1 MIEKIQHATASSSE
15 GARGLV
21 KGVLACAFQNMAFM
35 LPTGLLYLLV
45 KDLLAGST
53 SGRTAFYL
61 LGCLGCF
68 ALILLT
74 TWFQYNGT
82 YFTTYKESGTR
93 RLTLAERL
101 RKLPL
106 SFFGKRDLADL
117 TSTIMADCEVLEK
130 TCSHFIPGL
139 FGSLISTVIIALSL
153 FAFDWRMALAALW
166 VTPVSAAIVVGSYR
180 VQDKVQAKTMAA
192 KMACADGI
200 QEYIETLRDLKASN
214 AEQRYLSGLS
224 GKIRAVEKQSIA
236 AELETALFVSSASMV
251 LKLGIA
257 SVALTGS
264 VLLVQGSIDV
274 LTLFL
279 FLMAASRMYDPMQGA
294 LQNLAA
300 VIAMRT
306 NVGRMNEILDA
317 PLQTGSEQLTN
328 QGCDIVFDHVGF
340 AYNSGETVLRDVSF
354 TAKQGE
360 VTALV
365 GPSGGGKTT
374 VSRLAA
380 RFWDYQKGSITV
392 GGMEVSRIDP
402 EKLMSLYSIVFQ
414 DVTLFDN
421 TILENIRLG
430 RKGATDEEVLAAA
443 KLALRE
449 GRPVDLAI
457 REHAVN
463 ANNRRYSKVNEIAKY
478 LVPLIPAGGTVMTQ
492 CFGETIVGMM
502 LKEAKLAG
510 KDFRLF
516 CPETRP
522 YFQGARLTATVCHDM
537 GFDVTV
543 ITDNMPAF
551 VMEREHVDLFTCAA
565 DAICLDGYVVNK
577 VGTFQNAIVAKYMGI
592 PYFVTGAPDQ
602 GHETV
607 DSIHIEMRDP
617 NFTLQAMGVRTAME
631 GVKGYYPAFDIT
643 PPHLVSGVVT
653 DLGIYSPYDL
663 HRYFTDGSIGKDN
676 LVI

>member
-1 MIEKIQHATASSSE
+1 MIEKIQHATASSPE
-15 GARGLV
+15 GAKGLV

-35 LPTGLLYLLV
+35 LPTCLLYFWV
-45 KDLLAGST
+45 KDLLNDTT
-53 SGRTAFYL
+53 SGKAVFYL
-61 LGCLGCF
+61 LGCIVCF
-68 ALILLT
+68 GLILLT

-82 YFTTYKESGTR
+82 YFTTYKESGIR
-93 RLTLAERL
+93 RLALAERL

-117 TSTIMADCEVLEK
+117 TSTIMSDCEVLEK

-166 VTPVSAAIVVGSYR
+166 VIPVSIAIVLGSYR
-180 VQDKVQAKTMAA
+180 VQDRIQARTMAV
-192 KMACADGI
+192 KMDCADGI

-214 AEQRYLSGLS
+214 AEQGYLSGLS
-224 GKIRAVEKQSIA
+224 KKIRAVEKQSVA

-251 LKLGIA
+251 LKLGIS

-264 VLLVQGSIDV
+264 VLLVNGSIDV

-306 NVGRMNEILDA
+306 NVGRMNEILEY
-317 PLQTGSEQLTN
+317 PVQTGSETMTN

-340 AYNSGETVLRDVSF
+340 AYNSGETVLKDVSF

-380 RFWDYQKGSITV
+380 RFWDNQKGCITV
-392 GGMEVSRIDP
+392 GGMDISKIDP

-443 KLALRE
+443 KLANCDEFVEKLPDKWNTNIGENGCTLSGGERQRISIARAFLKDAPIILLDE
-449 GRPVDLAI
+449 ATASLDVENETAIQEALSRLIKNKTVLIIAHRMRTVAGADQVVVLSGGIVAEQGRPDELYARKGLYTHMVDLQSASQ
-457 REHAVN
+457 N
-463 ANNRRYSKVNEIAKY
+463 W
-478 LVPLIPAGGTVMTQ
+478 
-492 CFGETIVGMM
+492 TI
-502 LKEAKLAG
+502 
-510 KDFRLF
+510 
-516 CPETRP
+516 
-522 YFQGARLTATVCHDM
+522 
-537 GFDVTV
+537 
-543 ITDNMPAF
+543 
-551 VMEREHVDLFTCAA
+551 
-565 DAICLDGYVVNK
+565 
-577 VGTFQNAIVAKYMGI
+577 
-592 PYFVTGAPDQ
+592 
-602 GHETV
+602 
-607 DSIHIEMRDP
+607 
-617 NFTLQAMGVRTAME
+617 
-631 GVKGYYPAFDIT
+631 
-643 PPHLVSGVVT
+643 
-653 DLGIYSPYDL
+653 
-663 HRYFTDGSIGKDN
+663 
-676 LVI
+676 

>member
-1 MIEKIQHATASSSE
+1 MIEKIQHATASSPE
-15 GARGLV
+15 GAKGLV

-35 LPTGLLYLLV
+35 LPTCLLYFWV
-45 KDLLAGST
+45 KDLLNGTT
-53 SGRTAFYL
+53 SGKAVFYL
-61 LGCLGCF
+61 LGCIVCF
-68 ALILLT
+68 GLILLT

-82 YFTTYKESGTR
+82 YFTTYKESGIR
-93 RLTLAERL
+93 RLALAERL

-117 TSTIMADCEVLEK
+117 TSTIMSDCEVLEK

-166 VTPVSAAIVVGSYR
+166 VIPVSIAIVLGSYR
-180 VQDKVQAKTMAA
+180 VQDRIQARTMAV
-192 KMACADGI
+192 KMDCADGI

-214 AEQRYLSGLS
+214 AEQGYLSGLS
-224 GKIRAVEKQSIA
+224 KKIRAVEKQSVA

-251 LKLGIA
+251 LKLGIS

-264 VLLVQGSIDV
+264 VLLVNGSIDV

-306 NVGRMNEILDA
+306 NVGRMNEILEY
-317 PLQTGSEQLTN
+317 PVQTGSETMTN

-340 AYNSGETVLRDVSF
+340 AYNSGETVLKDVSF

-380 RFWDYQKGSITV
+380 RFWDNQKGCITV
-392 GGMEVSRIDP
+392 GGMDISKIDP

-443 KLALRE
+443 KLANCDEFVEKLPDKWNTNIGENGCTLSGGERQRISIARAFLKDAPIILLDE
-449 GRPVDLAI
+449 ATASLDVENETVIQEALSRLIKHKTVLIIAHRMRTVAGADQVVVLSGGIVAEQGSPAELYARKGLYTHMVDLQSASQ
-457 REHAVN
+457 N
-463 ANNRRYSKVNEIAKY
+463 W
-478 LVPLIPAGGTVMTQ
+478 
-492 CFGETIVGMM
+492 TI
-502 LKEAKLAG
+502 
-510 KDFRLF
+510 
-516 CPETRP
+516 
-522 YFQGARLTATVCHDM
+522 
-537 GFDVTV
+537 
-543 ITDNMPAF
+543 
-551 VMEREHVDLFTCAA
+551 
-565 DAICLDGYVVNK
+565 
-577 VGTFQNAIVAKYMGI
+577 
-592 PYFVTGAPDQ
+592 
-602 GHETV
+602 
-607 DSIHIEMRDP
+607 
-617 NFTLQAMGVRTAME
+617 
-631 GVKGYYPAFDIT
+631 
-643 PPHLVSGVVT
+643 
-653 DLGIYSPYDL
+653 
-663 HRYFTDGSIGKDN
+663 
-676 LVI
+676 

>member
-1 MIEKIQHATASSSE
+1 MIEKIQHATASSPE
-15 GARGLV
+15 GAKGLV

-35 LPTGLLYLLV
+35 LPTCLLYFLV
-45 KDLLAGST
+45 KDLLNGTT
-53 SGRTAFYL
+53 SGKAVFYL
-61 LGCLGCF
+61 LGCIVCF
-68 ALILLT
+68 GLILLT

-82 YFTTYKESGTR
+82 YFTTYKESGIR
-93 RLTLAERL
+93 RLALAERL

-106 SFFGKRDLADL
+106 SFFGKRDLANL
-117 TSTIMADCEVLEK
+117 TSTIMSDCEVLEK

-166 VTPVSAAIVVGSYR
+166 VIPVSIAIVLGSYR
-180 VQDKVQAKTMAA
+180 VQDRIQARTMAV
-192 KMACADGI
+192 KMDCADGI

-214 AEQRYLSGLS
+214 AEQGYLSGLS
-224 GKIRAVEKQSIA
+224 KKIRAVEKQSVA

-251 LKLGIA
+251 LKLGIS

-264 VLLVQGSIDV
+264 ALLVNGSIDV

-306 NVGRMNEILDA
+306 NVGRMNEILEY
-317 PLQTGSEQLTN
+317 PVQTGSETMTN

-340 AYNSGETVLRDVSF
+340 AYNSGETVLKDVSF

-380 RFWDYQKGSITV
+380 RFWDNQKGCITV
-392 GGMEVSRIDP
+392 GGMDISKIDP

-443 KLALRE
+443 KLANCDEFVEKLPDKWNTNIGENGCTLSGGERQRISIARAFLKDAPIILLDE
-449 GRPVDLAI
+449 ATASLDVENETAIQEALSRLIKNKTVLIIAHRMRTVAGADKVVVLKDGIVAEQGRPDELYARNGLYAHMVDLQSASQ
-457 REHAVN
+457 N
-463 ANNRRYSKVNEIAKY
+463 W
-478 LVPLIPAGGTVMTQ
+478 
-492 CFGETIVGMM
+492 TI
-502 LKEAKLAG
+502 
-510 KDFRLF
+510 
-516 CPETRP
+516 
-522 YFQGARLTATVCHDM
+522 
-537 GFDVTV
+537 
-543 ITDNMPAF
+543 
-551 VMEREHVDLFTCAA
+551 
-565 DAICLDGYVVNK
+565 
-577 VGTFQNAIVAKYMGI
+577 
-592 PYFVTGAPDQ
+592 
-602 GHETV
+602 
-607 DSIHIEMRDP
+607 
-617 NFTLQAMGVRTAME
+617 
-631 GVKGYYPAFDIT
+631 
-643 PPHLVSGVVT
+643 
-653 DLGIYSPYDL
+653 
-663 HRYFTDGSIGKDN
+663 
-676 LVI
+676 